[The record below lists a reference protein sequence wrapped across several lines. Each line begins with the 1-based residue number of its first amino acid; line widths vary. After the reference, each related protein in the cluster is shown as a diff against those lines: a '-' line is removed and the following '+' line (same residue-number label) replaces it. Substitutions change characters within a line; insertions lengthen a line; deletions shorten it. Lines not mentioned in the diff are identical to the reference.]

1 MYRVTD
7 NPCFI
12 VPAVVAFIDLC
23 LVCFAHFL
31 DVVYTLYTHGISAK
45 QTRDRV
51 ILSI

>member
-1 MYRVTD
+1 MTD

-31 DVVYTLYTHGISAK
+31 DVADTLYTHGINAIK
-45 QTRDRV
+45 KTRDRV